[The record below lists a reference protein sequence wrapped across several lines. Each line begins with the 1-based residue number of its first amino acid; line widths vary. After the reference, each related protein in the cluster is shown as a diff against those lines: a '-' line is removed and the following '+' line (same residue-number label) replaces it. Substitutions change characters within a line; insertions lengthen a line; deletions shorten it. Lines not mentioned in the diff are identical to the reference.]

1 MVLYRIKEGIV
12 MKNNVTIVPI
22 VINNRVV
29 KLLVD
34 TKYLKNV
41 LDIAEEEGKEE
52 TRLNLVING
61 NQKLDFDI
69 NVGTLRLLIQKSE
82 NLNSIPI
89 QLRRYLVDFTNQIN
103 FFNKR
108 PLVGRDDEI
117 KKVWFYLS
125 QKCKNN
131 VFLIGDKDVGKTAI
145 CYEIARQ
152 IEIGKCPIEFY
163 TKRMLLLRPEK
174 ILTIKKEWMLEKV
187 VKSILVYLAK
197 NANNVVLYIDKALYM
212 RVSPYLATII
222 NNCIIKYKIPTITT
236 CSEDDFEEFFQKDF
250 RVGKYVNR
258 VYVKKPGIEE
268 ILPMVKNH
276 VKKLEAENK
285 ISISNEML
293 KYAIFTASL
302 TNSISAEPGNTINV
316 LDRTFVE
323 AKQNGKTK
331 VDKECILA
339 CYDSYLKLYKSMSEE
354 EKKIIAY
361 HEVGHYIVQKMCKHI
376 QNVKIAY
383 VSILPMTDYLGVNV
397 TYIVPGKNMNYTR
410 EYFMETISVYLAGRI
425 SEKLITNSYSS
436 GAFNDLEAANT
447 IAEDMLTVY
456 GLSESSKNRNFTAY
470 NGYLVKDY
478 LLNEQ
483 NKEEI
488 NKEISKILEE
498 AYQQA
503 EKVIL
508 ENRELIDNIVEWLM
522 EEEVLTGEQLE
533 EILEVYKN

>member
-1 MVLYRIKEGIV
+1 

-41 LDIAEEEGKEE
+41 LEIAEEEGKEE

-69 NVGTLRLLIQKSE
+69 NVGKLRLLIQKSE

-89 QLRRYLVDFTNQIN
+89 QLGKYLVDFTSQIN

-236 CSEDDFEEFFQKDF
+236 CSKEDFEELFQKDF

-258 VYVKKPGIEE
+258 VYVKKPEIEE

-276 VKKLEAENK
+276 VKKLEAENQ

-383 VSILPMTDYLGVNV
+383 VSILPMMDYLGVNV

-456 GLSESSKNRNFTAY
+456 GVSESSKNRNFTAY

-508 ENRELIDNIVEWLM
+508 ENREFIDNIVEWLM

-533 EILEVYKN
+533 EIVEAYKN

>member
-1 MVLYRIKEGIV
+1 
-12 MKNNVTIVPI
+12 MKKNVTIVPI
-22 VINNRVV
+22 ILNNQMIKMAVE
-29 KLLVD
+29 
-34 TKYLKNV
+34 TKYLKKV
-41 LDIAEEEGKEE
+41 LKIAEEEGEEE
-52 TRLNLVING
+52 TKLNLVVNG
-61 NQKLDFDI
+61 YQKLDVDI
-69 NVGTLRLLIQKSE
+69 NVGTLRLLLQKSE
-82 NLNSIPI
+82 NSNNVPLH
-89 QLRRYLVDFTNQIN
+89 LRKYLVDFTSQIN
-103 FFNKR
+103 FFKKH

-117 KKVWFYLS
+117 KKIWFYLS
-125 QKCKNN
+125 QKRKNN

-152 IEIGKCPIEFY
+152 IEIGECPIEFY
-163 TKRMLLLRPEK
+163 TKRMLLLKPEN
-174 ILTIKKEWMLEKV
+174 ILTIKNEVSIESV
-187 VKSILVYLAK
+187 VKSILLYLVK

-212 RVSPYLATII
+212 KVDPYLAAMF
-222 NNCIIKYKIPTITT
+222 NKCIIKYKIPLITT
-236 CSEDDFEEFFQKDF
+236 CSEAEFEDVFQGDFFI
-250 RVGKYVNR
+250 GKYVNR
-258 VYVKKPGIEE
+258 ISVKEPEIEE

-276 VKKLEAENK
+276 VKKLEIENQ
-285 ISISNEML
+285 ISISSEML
-293 KYAIFTASL
+293 KYAIFTAGL

-323 AKQNGKTK
+323 AKQHGKDK

-339 CYDSYLKLYKSMSEE
+339 CYDSYLKLYKSIRKE
-354 EKKIIAY
+354 EKRIIAY

-383 VSILPMTDYLGVNV
+383 VSILPMMDYLGVNA
-397 TYIVPGKNMNYTR
+397 TYIVPGENMNYTK
-410 EYFMETISVYLAGRI
+410 EYFIETIAVYLAGRI

-436 GAFNDLEAANT
+436 GACSDLEVANT
-447 IAEDMLTVY
+447 IAEEMLTVY

-488 NKEISKILEE
+488 NKEISEILEE

-503 EKVIL
+503 EKVIM
-508 ENRELIDNIVEWLM
+508 ENKELIDNIVEWLI

-533 EILEVYKN
+533 EIVDAYKN